1 MVVGFMV
8 LSLIWGFVTVFVLW
22 LENYSWW
29 SLLGV
34 FAGPFETII
43 FLSILGK
50 IFRIVERKQS
60 KNNSE

>member
-1 MVVGFMV
+1 MVVGFV
-8 LSLIWGFVTVFVLW
+8 ALSLIWGFVTVFVLW
-22 LENYSWW
+22 LENCSWW

-43 FLSILGK
+43 FLSILGQ